1 MGSNAY
7 RALFVVENVWTNT
20 IKMTEKELQQHIE
33 NCRSGNRLSQER
45 IFGQFRN
52 YALTVS
58 SRYAATQEEA
68 KEVINDAFFKI
79 FTKID
84 RYNPEMS
91 FKGWLHR
98 IVVNTAIDRYRT
110 RINQPRHEELSRAE
124 SVEIETEV
132 VEKLTREEIF
142 SMVQHLP
149 PAYRT
154 AFNLY
159 VVDQFTHPEIA
170 KMLGITEGSS
180 KSNLSKARQHLKRM
194 LQTSENRGQRA
205 F

>member
-1 MGSNAY
+1 
-7 RALFVVENVWTNT
+7 
-20 IKMTEKELQQHIE
+20 MTEKELQQHIE

-84 RYNPEMS
+84 RYNPQMS

-132 VEKLTREEIF
+132 VERLTREEIF

-205 F
+205 LGN

>member
-1 MGSNAY
+1 
-7 RALFVVENVWTNT
+7 
-20 IKMTEKELQQHIE
+20 MTEIEIQQHIE
-33 NCRSGNRLSQER
+33 QCRLGNRMSQAR
-45 IFGQFRN
+45 IFAQFRN
-52 YALTVS
+52 YALTVCN
-58 SRYAATQEEA
+58 RYAATHEEA
-68 KEVINDAFFKI
+68 KEVLNDAFFKI

-84 RYNPEMS
+84 RYDASMS

-110 RINQPRHEELSRAE
+110 RVNQPRHEELSRAE

-132 VEKLTREEIF
+132 VERLTREEIVK
-142 SMVQHLP
+142 MVQHLS

-170 KMLGITEGSS
+170 AMLGITEGAS

-194 LQTSENRGQRA
+194 LQTNETPAERTR
-205 F
+205 